1 MLKQR
6 GSLLANKTFYYMP
19 VFSTRH
25 QVESQIEY
33 ELDKNDVLVAI
44 DEIPSELKTRM
55 KILTKFGIVYI
66 NVFYVIHGEMRVLG

>member
-6 GSLLANKTFYYMP
+6 GSLLANETFYYMP

-33 ELDKNDVLVAI
+33 EFDKNDVLVAI
-44 DEIPSELKTRM
+44 NEIPSELKTRM
-55 KILTKFGIVYI
+55 KILTKFGIVYV
-66 NVFYVIHGEMRVLG
+66 NVFYVIHGEMKVLG

>member
-44 DEIPSELKTRM
+44 DEIFVSGSVTYR
-55 KILTKFGIVYI
+55 
-66 NVFYVIHGEMRVLG
+66 NAR

>member
-6 GSLLANKTFYYMP
+6 GSLLANETFYYMP

-25 QVESQIEY
+25 QMESQIEY

-55 KILTKFGIVYI
+55 KILTKFGIVYV
-66 NVFYVIHGEMRVLG
+66 NVFYVIHNEMRVLG